1 MTIKFLHRSEA
12 SRKLSPWKMLVQ
24 LGLVRSMAM
33 QRHGFVVYRKELV
46 RRNHDSVFPMCPY
59 RGLATQTMK
68 NTSSTTTTA
77 TTAATDDSGL
87 KASLIKDNE
96 ESNLLKVP
104 SHDAPTLIRSAE
116 IRALKG
122 FIIDMDGVV
131 YHHQKLIEG
140 TLEFISWLQQNNKKF
155 LFLTNSS
162 ERTPRELQE
171 KLKRMGIHVTSSHFY
186 TSALATASFLAR
198 QRKNPVS
205 SVYAIGEAG
214 LITALHDAG
223 FSMNDTNPDYVVVG
237 ETRSFHYAQMELA
250 AKLVRNGARLIGTNC
265 DITDR
270 SVDGFIPACGS
281 LIKPIELTSGRS
293 AYFIGKPNPLMMRAA
308 LSKLEVARQDAC
320 IVGDRMDTDI
330 LAGIESEIKT
340 VLVLTGV
347 TSMNDLKY
355 FPYRPD
361 CVLPSAH
368 HILTDDQELYE
379 KSEPSRAPRLV
390 GEQGES

>member
-1 MTIKFLHRSEA
+1 MKNKPPAVTS
-12 SRKLSPWKMLVQ
+12 
-24 LGLVRSMAM
+24 
-33 QRHGFVVYRKELV
+33 
-46 RRNHDSVFPMCPY
+46 DSVAKP
-59 RGLATQTMK
+59 
-68 NTSSTTTTA
+68 SSIEP
-77 TTAATDDSGL
+77 DED
-87 KASLIKDNE
+87 
-96 ESNLLKVP
+96 ESTLLKP
-104 SHDAPTLIRSAE
+104 AQDGPTLIRSAD
-116 IRALKG
+116 IRSLKG

-140 TLEFISWLQQNNKKF
+140 TLEFISWLQRNKKKF

-171 KLKRMGIHVTSSHFY
+171 KLHRMGIHVTSSHFY

-198 QRKNPVS
+198 QRRNAIS

-250 AKLVRNGARLIGTNC
+250 VKLVRNGARLIGTNC

-281 LIKPIELTSGRS
+281 LIKPIELASGRS

-308 LSKLEVARQDAC
+308 LSKLEVSRQDAC
-320 IVGDRMDTDI
+320 IIGDRMDTDI

-347 TSMNDLKY
+347 TSLHDLQY

-361 CVLPSAH
+361 CVLPSAY
-368 HILTDDQELYE
+368 HILSDDQEVNE
-379 KSEPSRAPRLV
+379 KLETAKIPRLV
-390 GEQGES
+390 GERGER